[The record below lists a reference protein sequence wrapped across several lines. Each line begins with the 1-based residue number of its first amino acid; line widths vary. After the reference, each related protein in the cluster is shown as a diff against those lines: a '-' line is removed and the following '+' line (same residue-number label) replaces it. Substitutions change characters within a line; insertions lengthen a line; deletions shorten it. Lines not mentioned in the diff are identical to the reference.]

1 MSSFARHTAQK
12 ESKPADGGP
21 SAQRIAI
28 LLWGGKTGINWAR
41 RLMAAKNKKKK
52 SK

>member
-1 MSSFARHTAQK
+1 MSGGY
-12 ESKPADGGP
+12 KPP

-41 RLMAAKNKKKK
+41 RLMAAKNKKKTK
-52 SK
+52 